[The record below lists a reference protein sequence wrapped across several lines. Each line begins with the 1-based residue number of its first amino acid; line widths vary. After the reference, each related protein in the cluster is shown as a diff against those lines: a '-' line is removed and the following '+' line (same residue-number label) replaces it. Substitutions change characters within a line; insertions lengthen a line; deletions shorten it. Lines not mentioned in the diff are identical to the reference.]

1 MVHIVNELGAVLVLE
16 LSLDR
21 TYRVSIPAGQARNLC
36 LPPGEYAY
44 SVSAQG
50 LNPQAGT
57 RQLVAGV
64 YRCWWWFKGAGG
76 ERECDA
82 PADASA
88 YSPP

>member
-1 MVHIVNELGAVLVLE
+1 MVHIVNELGADLVLE
-16 LSLDR
+16 LSLDQ
-21 TYRVSIPAGQARNLC
+21 TYHVSIPAGQVRNPC

-44 SVSAQG
+44 TVSAQG
-50 LNPQAGT
+50 FKPQTAT

-64 YRCWWWFKGAGG
+64 YRRWWWFKGEGG
-76 ERECDA
+76 ERECNA